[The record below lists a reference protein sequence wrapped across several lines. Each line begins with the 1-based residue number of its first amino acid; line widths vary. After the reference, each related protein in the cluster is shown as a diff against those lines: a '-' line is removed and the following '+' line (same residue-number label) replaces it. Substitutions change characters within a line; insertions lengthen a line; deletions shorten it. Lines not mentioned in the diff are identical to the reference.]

1 MDFSAG
7 QSAALDI
14 FAISATILAGLALGS
29 LKARGIGLGSTGV
42 LFAGILF
49 GHLGLGVKHD
59 VLEFVRDFG
68 LILFVFT
75 IGLQLGPGFFASLR
89 HEGLRLNLLAFGIVA
104 AGTAVTIVVALL
116 LPLDPFAGPGLFAG
130 ATTNTPSLGAAQ
142 QTIRSL
148 VDAPPSRALL
158 PALAYAISYPAGI
171 AGIIGTL
178 LLLKAVFRVD
188 MREESRLLKQE
199 QQRGA
204 QPLDRMSIV
213 IDNANMDGAAISDIP
228 GRRELGIMISRI
240 KRAGEEEVH
249 TARHSTI
256 IHIGDTLLAVGT
268 PNALVKFCPV
278 LGKTADSDLLQA
290 PGSVAYRRVVATNKQ
305 VLGKTLREIG
315 LDHIYGVT
323 VTRVTRAD
331 LEMTAVS
338 DLQIQFGDMV
348 QIVGEEENLEIAAKF
363 LGNSLRALNETNFLP
378 VFIGVALGVIA
389 GSLPISLPG
398 LPVPVKLGI
407 AGGPLLLAI
416 LLGRIGKIGPLVWY
430 MPVGAN
436 LAFRDMG
443 ITLFLACV
451 GLKAGEHFFEVAW
464 SAAGLIWLCAGLLI
478 TVLPLLL
485 AGIVARKYMR
495 LNFLTIAGVLS
506 GSMTDPP
513 ALAFSSAISGSDAPS
528 VAYATVYPLTML
540 LRILSAQVLVLILRR

>member
-1 MDFSAG
+1 MDFSAA

-14 FAISATILAGLALGS
+14 FAISATILTGLALGS
-29 LKARGIGLGSTGV
+29 VKIRGIGPGSTGV
-42 LFAGILF
+42 LFAGIVF

-89 HEGLRLNLLAFGIVA
+89 NEGLRLNLLAAGIVA
-104 AGTAVTIVVALL
+104 AGAGVTIGAAVF
-116 LPLDPFAGPGLFAG
+116 LPFDSYAGPGLFAG
-130 ATTNTPSLGAAQ
+130 ASTNTPSLGAAQ
-142 QTIRSL
+142 ETIRSIAH
-148 VDAPPSRALL
+148 APPSRSLLL
-158 PALAYAISYPAGI
+158 PLAYAISYPAGI

-178 LLLKAVFRVD
+178 LFLKAVFRVD
-188 MREESRLLKQE
+188 LREESLLLKRQLHHGIE
-199 QQRGA
+199 
-204 QPLDRMSIV
+204 PLERMSILV
-213 IDNANMDGAAISDIP
+213 DNPNMDGAAISDIP

-240 KRAGEEEVH
+240 RRAGEQEVH
-249 TARHSTI
+249 TARHATI
-256 IHIGDTLLAVGT
+256 IHTGDAILAVGT
-268 PNALVKFCPV
+268 ADALTKFCRV
-278 LGKTADSDLLQA
+278 LGKTADLDLVQA
-290 PGSVAYRRVVATNKQ
+290 PGSVANRRVVATNKS

-338 DLQIQFGDMV
+338 DLRLQFGDMV
-348 QIVGEEENLEIAAKF
+348 QIVGEEENLETAAKY

-378 VFIGVALGVIA
+378 VFIGVALGVLA
-389 GSLPISLPG
+389 GNLPISLPG

-443 ITLFLACV
+443 ISLFLACV
-451 GLKAGEHFFEVAW
+451 GLKAGEHFVEVAW
-464 SAAGLIWLCAGLLI
+464 SANGLIWLCAGLLI
-478 TVLPLLL
+478 TVLPLLI
-485 AGIVARKYMR
+485 AGIIARKFMG
-495 LNFLTIAGVLS
+495 LNFLSIIGMLS

-513 ALAFSSAISGSDAPS
+513 ALAFSNAIAGSDAPS

-540 LRILSAQVLVLILRR
+540 LRILSAQVLVLVLCR